1 VVTESV
7 RNVFRTTAEAADV
20 RPFTVEGRGPGPSLL
35 SGTGPSV
42 PTAKESPGILSHMST
57 DEERKE
63 PIERRVG
70 EVLSNAGATVALAES
85 CTGGLIASL
94 LTDVPGASEYV
105 DRSLVAYAYDAH
117 RTLLGVSREALDA
130 HGTVSEESARQ
141 MAQAARDGADTTW
154 GLAATG
160 VLGPGG
166 GTPQKPV
173 GTVFVG
179 VAYAGAWG
187 SGTSGTSVRRY
198 TLEGNRREM
207 KERLARKALGDLH
220 EAILAR

>member
-1 VVTESV
+1 
-7 RNVFRTTAEAADV
+7 
-20 RPFTVEGRGPGPSLL
+20 
-35 SGTGPSV
+35 
-42 PTAKESPGILSHMST
+42 MST
-57 DEERKE
+57 EERSD

-70 EVLSNAGATVALAES
+70 GALSRTGATVALAES

-94 LTDVPGASEYV
+94 LTDIPGASEYV

-117 RTLLGVSREALDA
+117 RTLLGVSRETLDA

-166 GTPQKPV
+166 GTPEKPV

-179 VAYAGAWG
+179 VAYAGEWG
-187 SGTSGTSVRRY
+187 SGTSETSVTRY
-198 TLEGNRREM
+198 ALDGERREM
-207 KERLARKALGDLH
+207 KERVARNALGDLH
-220 EAILAR
+220 EAVLAR

>member
-1 VVTESV
+1 MY
-7 RNVFRTTAEAADV
+7 
-20 RPFTVEGRGPGPSLL
+20 
-35 SGTGPSV
+35 
-42 PTAKESPGILSHMST
+42 MST
-57 DEERKE
+57 EEE

-70 EVLSNAGATVALAES
+70 EALSTTGATVALAES

-117 RTLLGVSREALDA
+117 RTLLGVSRETLDT
-130 HGTVSEESARQ
+130 HGTVSEASANQ
-141 MAQAARDGADTTW
+141 MARAARDGADTTW

-173 GTVFVG
+173 GTAFVA
-179 VAYAGAWG
+179 VAYAGEWG
-187 SGTSGTSVRRY
+187 SGTSGTSVARY
-198 TLEGNRREM
+198 TLDGDRREM
-207 KERLARKALGDLH
+207 KERLAREALGDLH
-220 EAILAR
+220 EAVLAR